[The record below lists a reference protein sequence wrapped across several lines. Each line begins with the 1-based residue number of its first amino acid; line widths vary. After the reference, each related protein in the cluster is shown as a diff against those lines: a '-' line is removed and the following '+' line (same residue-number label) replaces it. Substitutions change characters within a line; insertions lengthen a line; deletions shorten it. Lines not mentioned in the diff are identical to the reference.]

1 MYIRDLESEA
11 GTPRLLHVGWLGHGQ
26 PYPQGPTPEGF
37 LDKLTR
43 MFEEPR
49 WVPDVSMNVQVCAWC
64 PPLPNGGRI
73 SGAQC
78 LFVPSPTFLYVA
90 PDLILHY
97 VKVHDYLPPAAFIEA
112 VRACPPQLSPE
123 HMELLRPYLPY
134 FLTHQSL
141 AEYERTVFAQARKV
155 WAKRYRS

>member
-97 VKVHDYLPPAAFIEA
+97 VKVH
-112 VRACPPQLSPE
+112 SPE